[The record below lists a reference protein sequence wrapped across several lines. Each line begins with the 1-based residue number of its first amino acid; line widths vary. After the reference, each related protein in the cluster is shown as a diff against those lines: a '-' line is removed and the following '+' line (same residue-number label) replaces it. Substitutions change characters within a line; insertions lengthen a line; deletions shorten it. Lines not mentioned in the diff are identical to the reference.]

1 VGTRTNADA
10 AVLRRHHQG
19 WIGEKSVL
27 EFDDRQLILTAN
39 ILFARGLP
47 GRHARLWR
55 CSTRFHVK
63 QGVGGKDLDS
73 YIIGALHFADRPGRA
88 QRWHFS
94 YNSLYNKHLGACS
107 LPMAYTVAITNQ
119 KGGVGKTTTAVNL
132 AAAIAIAE
140 RRTLL
145 VDADP
150 QGNTTSG
157 VGIAKLELQVSLYDV
172 LVEGHPVQ
180 DVILPVPGLPHLSV
194 LPATQDLVGAELQL
208 VERPFRESALR
219 RVLEPIERDYDYI
232 IVDCPPSLGLLTL
245 NVLAAVQTVII
256 PIQCEYYGL
265 EGISQL
271 LNTIRLVQQ
280 NINPGLAI
288 GGVLLTMYDSRLNLC
303 RQVAEDATEY
313 FGPKVFGTPIPR
325 NVRLAEAPSFGKPI
339 LLYDMQSVGAKSY
352 LAVGQELLR
361 RVEGADAA
369 VMSTPSARAAERPG
383 SAEPPQSARS
393 RSAENQAV
401 VADAHG
407 ADIHGAEG
415 QTVDTGVVESQGAG
429 SEGAGSRGAE
439 TQVAET
445 QAAEPQAAEPQTAE
459 RQAAEPQVAERQAA
473 EPQGVASQVIQTPE
487 SQIPESQVA
496 ESEPGEPKSIEP
508 HLAETR
514 LAESRVGEPQSG
526 EHESIASR
534 PLEPE
539 LTTSS
544 ESMPHAESSVFDESA
559 QPSKPPSQH
568 LPEVTT

>member
-1 VGTRTNADA
+1 M
-10 AVLRRHHQG
+10 
-19 WIGEKSVL
+19 
-27 EFDDRQLILTAN
+27 AN
-39 ILFARGLP
+39 
-47 GRHARLWR
+47 
-55 CSTRFHVK
+55 
-63 QGVGGKDLDS
+63 
-73 YIIGALHFADRPGRA
+73 
-88 QRWHFS
+88 
-94 YNSLYNKHLGACS
+94 
-107 LPMAYTVAITNQ
+107 TVAITNQ

-157 VGIAKLELQVSLYDV
+157 VGIAKLELQLSLYDA

-180 DVILPVPGLPHLSV
+180 DIILPVPGLPHLSL

-219 RVLEPIERDYDYI
+219 RVLEPIEGNYDYI

-245 NVLAAVQTVII
+245 NVLAAVQALII

-271 LNTIRLVQQ
+271 LNTVRLVQQ

-369 VMSTPSARAAERPG
+369 VMPTAAASSAERPV
-383 SAEPPQSARS
+383 SAASQQD
-393 RSAENQAV
+393 AESP
-401 VADAHG
+401 
-407 ADIHGAEG
+407 
-415 QTVDTGVVESQGAG
+415 TESQ
-429 SEGAGSRGAE
+429 S
-439 TQVAET
+439 
-445 QAAEPQAAEPQTAE
+445 
-459 RQAAEPQVAERQAA
+459 
-473 EPQGVASQVIQTPE
+473 
-487 SQIPESQVA
+487 
-496 ESEPGEPKSIEP
+496 
-508 HLAETR
+508 
-514 LAESRVGEPQSG
+514 
-526 EHESIASR
+526 
-534 PLEPE
+534 
-539 LTTSS
+539 
-544 ESMPHAESSVFDESA
+544 
-559 QPSKPPSQH
+559 
-568 LPEVTT
+568 